1 MTKYKRKLDDQAK
14 IFALSFNKHD
24 TSIFRIS
31 IELKDKINS
40 QILKKAVNETIPFFK
55 DFKVK
60 LKYGFFTY
68 TLIENN
74 KEIIIH
80 KNEEYDFNSFHNKD
94 NNYYLFKIIYENNTI
109 SIDYLHLL
117 TDGLRAYKLLTEIVY
132 KYLEIKNNIKSKR
145 EIIQY
150 KTYNA
155 YSSNYPKKSQN
166 PYKTPF
172 AFRIK
177 GTKLNTD
184 EISINK
190 IKINLTELIT
200 YSKEQN
206 VSITTILITLLT
218 YSIYNSYYK
227 KSKNKHPIN
236 ICVPIDL
243 NNFFKENTI
252 SNFVSHMM
260 LTIKLDKNKTYTLL
274 EINEIVKKEFN
285 KKVTKD
291 SILATMLNN
300 GKSINNPLVNIIPL
314 PLKKIIVI
322 LGSHIFKRTFT
333 ITLTNLG
340 KISFYDKYE
349 KYITN
354 TSVILPPDWCE
365 HIRCAISSYKD
376 ILTFTFASNIEE
388 QYLQQ
393 SFLKELDNL
402 NIKYTIEN
410 NDINPLKKEA

>member
-1 MTKYKRKLDDQAK
+1 
-14 IFALSFNKHD
+14 
-24 TSIFRIS
+24 
-31 IELKDKINS
+31 
-40 QILKKAVNETIPFFK
+40 
-55 DFKVK
+55 
-60 LKYGFFTY
+60 
-68 TLIENN
+68 
-74 KEIIIH
+74 
-80 KNEEYDFNSFHNKD
+80 
-94 NNYYLFKIIYENNTI
+94 
-109 SIDYLHLL
+109 
-117 TDGLRAYKLLTEIVY
+117 
-132 KYLEIKNNIKSKR
+132 
-145 EIIQY
+145 
-150 KTYNA
+150 
-155 YSSNYPKKSQN
+155 
-166 PYKTPF
+166 
-172 AFRIK
+172 
-177 GTKLNTD
+177 
-184 EISINK
+184 
-190 IKINLTELIT
+190 
-200 YSKEQN
+200 
-206 VSITTILITLLT
+206 
-218 YSIYNSYYK
+218 
-227 KSKNKHPIN
+227 
-236 ICVPIDL
+236 
-243 NNFFKENTI
+243 
-252 SNFVSHMM
+252 MM